1 MQTESVGNLN
11 VAGFACANVVAQVV
25 VHLVAGLS
33 VELTGSG
40 HILCGE
46 RERESVLFTILWIER
61 NRSSSFEISSIEPG
75 VSKGTFE
82 ILVRRV
88 YDRGAVQVRLIAHP
102 ERQFAVDLIVQR
114 ERRLQVDLL
123 VLQRIEYLV
132 SGCDRVPGLQF
143 QALHNRAGRL
153 LGKDRL
159 AEIAQLRFR
168 ELLGAAGL
176 RIGRTVDGLLA
187 RRLAMVESW
196 RAISDRVR
204 LQI

>member
-1 MQTESVGNLN
+1 M
-11 VAGFACANVVAQVV
+11 VAQVV

-33 VELTGSG
+33 VELTGGG
-40 HILCGE
+40 HILCG
-46 RERESVLFTILWIER
+46 ERESVLFTILWIER
-61 NRSSSFEISSIEPG
+61 NRSSSFEMSSIEPG

-132 SGCDRVPGLQF
+132 SGRDRVPGLQF

-153 LGKDRL
+153 FGKDRL
-159 AEIAQLRFR
+159 AEIAQLRLR